1 MIITSVRLGGIIK
14 MDITIIHG
22 QAHKGSTYNITDLIK
37 ESIAESDTNI
47 HEYFMIKDT
56 PDFCVGCFK
65 CIQNGE
71 QYCPHVNKVQEIASS
86 MIKSEI
92 IIIDS
97 PTYCYEMTGQLKTL
111 FDHFGYMWMSHR
123 PRKEMF
129 NKVGIAVSTAAGAG
143 SKRVV
148 NSIERQM
155 FWWGMPKVYK
165 MAVNVSAMNWEAVS
179 EDIKLKISNNIKTI
193 TQDIK
198 KSIGNV
204 KPNIKT
210 KILFNIMRKM
220 HYGNNW
226 NITDRSYWDNN
237 EWLGKVRPWR

>member
-1 MIITSVRLGGIIK
+1 

-22 QAHKGSTYNITDLIK
+22 QAHKGSTYHITDMIK
-37 ESIAESDTNI
+37 ENLSGDDAVI

-65 CIQNGE
+65 CISKGE
-71 QYCPHVNKVQEIASS
+71 QNCPHANKVQEIVSS
-86 MIKSEI
+86 MINSEI

-97 PTYCYEMTGQLKTL
+97 PTYCFEMTGQLKTL
-111 FDHFGYMWMSHR
+111 LDHFGYMWMSHR

-148 NSIERQM
+148 KSIEKQM
-155 FWWGMPKVYK
+155 FWWGIPKIYTMPI
-165 MAVNVSAMNWEAVS
+165 NVSAMNWDGVS
-179 EDIKLKISNNIKTI
+179 DKIKAKISNNIKTT

-198 KSIGNV
+198 NNIDNI
-204 KPNIKT
+204 KPSIKT
-210 KILFNIMRKM
+210 KALFNIMRKM
-220 HYGNNW
+220 HTGNNW
-226 NITDRSYWDNN
+226 NLTDRSYWDNN
-237 EWLGKVRPWR
+237 DWLGSTRPWR

>member
-1 MIITSVRLGGIIK
+1 

-22 QAHKGSTYNITDLIK
+22 QIHKGNTYHITELIK
-37 ESIAESDTNI
+37 ESLVESDTKI
-47 HEYFMIKDT
+47 QEYFMIKDT

-65 CIQNGE
+65 CILSGE
-71 QYCPHVNKVQEIASS
+71 QYCPHANKVQEIASS
-86 MIKSEI
+86 MVKSEI

-129 NKVGIAVSTAAGAG
+129 NKVGIAVSTASGAG

-148 NSIERQM
+148 ESIEKQM
-155 FWWGMPKVYK
+155 FWWGIPKVYT
-165 MAVNVSAMNWEAVS
+165 MPVNVSAMSWDEVS
-179 EDIKLKISNNIKTI
+179 DKIKTKISNNIKTT

-198 KSIGNV
+198 NNMGNI
-204 KPNIKT
+204 KPGIKT
-210 KILFNIMRKM
+210 KVLFNIMRKM
-220 HYGNNW
+220 HTGNNW
-226 NITDRSYWDNN
+226 NLTDRNHWDNN
-237 EWLGKVRPWR
+237 GWLGSTRPWR